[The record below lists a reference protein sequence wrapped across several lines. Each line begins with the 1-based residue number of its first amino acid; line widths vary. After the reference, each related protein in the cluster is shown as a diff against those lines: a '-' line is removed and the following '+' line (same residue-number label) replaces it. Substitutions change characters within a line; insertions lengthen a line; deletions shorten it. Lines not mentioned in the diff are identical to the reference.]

1 MKKLSVYAC
10 AIALACGATV
20 LLAAGTVRR
29 SAIKGDQPGVRTDAA
44 FRDGL
49 FLGRLDANGS
59 RKQHLISGR
68 WADDADRRHFVSGY
82 LQAYREMY
90 GPVGAEGFLS
100 SLPGQQTG
108 YRDGIRDGFTDRQES
123 KPSRPSVTENYRRAD
138 RLYSADSG
146 DLNQYE
152 QFYREAYC
160 DGYQQGYYREP

>member
-1 MKKLSVYAC
+1 MKRFSVYAC
-10 AIALACGATV
+10 TITLACGATV
-20 LLAAGTVRR
+20 LLGASTVHRAAN
-29 SAIKGDQPGVRTDAA
+29 IGDQPDFHAA

-59 RKQHLISGR
+59 RKQHLMSGR

-90 GPVGAEGFLS
+90 GPVGAEEFLS
-100 SLPGQQTG
+100 ALPGQQAG
-108 YRDGIRDGFTDRQES
+108 YRDGKRDGLSDRQES
-123 KPSRPSVTENYRRAD
+123 KPFRPSVTDNYTRAD
-138 RLYSADSG
+138 RLYTTDSG

-152 QFYREAYC
+152 RFYREAYC